1 MTNPPTDEDTSMIP
15 ALHRHDAWRRALAH
29 FQAVAATVVF
39 CGLVCAILAAT
50 PPALAGPP
58 SIVTPVPLRDLDTL
72 IAKTDRGVLVGM
84 ASWCGPCKAELP
96 HLVKLHKHY
105 HGQGLALYGV
115 SVDFAGAQAMQPMV
129 NRFGVEFPVYWVGEP
144 GVEHY
149 GLNPIPML
157 VFIQNGRVV
166 DRLQGAHSE
175 EELRTIFDHFLT
187 PREP

>member
-1 MTNPPTDEDTSMIP
+1 MIP
-15 ALHRHDAWRRALAH
+15 SLSRYDDWRHAVAH
-29 FQAVAATVVF
+29 FRAVAATLVF
-39 CGLVCAILAAT
+39 YGLAWAILVAA
-50 PPALAGPP
+50 PPASAGPP

-72 IAKTDRGVLVGM
+72 IAQTERGVLVAM

-129 NRFGVEFPVYWVGEP
+129 NRFGVEFPVYWVGEA
-144 GVEHY
+144 GVERY

-175 EELRTIFDHFLT
+175 EELRTIFDNFLT

>member
-1 MTNPPTDEDTSMIP
+1 MILS
-15 ALHRHDAWRRALAH
+15 LHRRDAWRHHPARIR
-29 FQAVAATVVF
+29 AVAATLLF
-39 CGLVCAILAAT
+39 CGLVYAILAAA

-58 SIVTPVPLRDLDTL
+58 STVTAVPLRDLDTL
-72 IAKTDRGVLVGM
+72 IAQTDRGVLVAM

-129 NRFGVEFPVYWVGEP
+129 NRFGVEFPVYWVGEA

-149 GLNPIPML
+149 GFNPIPML
-157 VFIQNGRVV
+157 VFIQNGQVV
-166 DRLQGAHSE
+166 YRLQGAHSE
-175 EELRTIFDHFLT
+175 EELRTLFDHFLA
-187 PREP
+187 PRAP